1 MVVFGVC
8 LFFSLLFLV
17 ISEGFQFLRFIKFKA
32 KGVYDSVGINSS
44 VTHAIQNPVKFSKN
58 KKEYK
63 EFKGLLVKALE
74 DGVLTKNEKIMLS
87 NFCVTNSI
95 DINDALDYS
104 RTVIND
110 ALHLLLASIISDRE
124 ITAKDKKS
132 INDICEFLKPDQALL
147 EEVNEIISVIEELSK
162 IRSGDIQ
169 PIQVPGLVTKNT
181 ESIWAVFDAG
191 YVINEDEMYE
201 GELYIT
207 SDRLIFS
214 GISFNVE
221 APFSGILSYEEEDD
235 VLEIRSKTKKATFL
249 IIMANDGD
257 GLFVDAYIDQAIN
270 RYYRRLDIKKTAKSK
285 SRYIPQAV
293 KTRVWELCGGQCVEC
308 GAKDYLEF
316 DHIIPIAKGGANT
329 EQNLQVLCGKCNNKK
344 RDKI

>member
-1 MVVFGVC
+1 MC
-8 LFFSLLFLV
+8 
-17 ISEGFQFLRFIKFKA
+17 
-32 KGVYDSVGINSS
+32 SS
-44 VTHAIQNPVKFSKN
+44 D
-58 KKEYK
+58 
-63 EFKGLLVKALE
+63 L
-74 DGVLTKNEKIMLS
+74 
-87 NFCVTNSI
+87 
-95 DINDALDYS
+95 
-104 RTVIND
+104 
-110 ALHLLLASIISDRE
+110 
-124 ITAKDKKS
+124 
-132 INDICEFLKPDQALL
+132 
-147 EEVNEIISVIEELSK
+147 
-162 IRSGDIQ
+162 
-169 PIQVPGLVTKNT
+169 
-181 ESIWAVFDAG
+181 DAG